1 MEDLAIIELYF
12 ARSEAAISETDKKY
26 GKFCFSISSNILHHR
41 LDAEESVNDTFLQAW
56 YSIPPARPNSL
67 SAYLAKIVRN
77 ISLNRVK
84 ANSAQKRGSG
94 EYALIYEELAGVIGA
109 SETADD
115 VIDSIVVRDLLNAW
129 LATLTD
135 EQRMVFVGRYWYCD
149 RVSTI
154 ASKMDLSVSK
164 TKMLLFRLRNDLK
177 AYLEKRGIDL

>member
-1 MEDLAIIELYF
+1 M
-12 ARSEAAISETDKKY
+12 
-26 GKFCFSISSNILHHR
+26 
-41 LDAEESVNDTFLQAW
+41 
-56 YSIPPARPNSL
+56 
-67 SAYLAKIVRN
+67 
-77 ISLNRVK
+77 K

-135 EQRMVFVGRYWYCD
+135 EQRMVFVGRYWYRD

-154 ASKMDLSVSK
+154 ASKMDLSISK
-164 TKMLLFRLRNDLK
+164 TKMLLFRLRNDSK